1 MRKHKWGSGSTS
13 GLSNPQASFWTFRLC
28 CFPGYVTLRKVTGTQ
43 AKSENKKNLQ
53 AMAMLKLPGRQVLSD
68 SEITFCGH
76 LSERSKWKFPTPW
89 LTLSFRS
96 KSLWAW
102 GIREAQNFKLL
113 SPGERGHQAPCI
125 SYQLCANPS
134 TCNHDNRPQRVHV
147 GPSFRWEPWGS
158 ERQSNVINAIS
169 KLEFEARF
177 AWYQSRNLFSQHSF
191 RCCS

>member
-13 GLSNPQASFWTFRLC
+13 ALSNPQASFWTFRLC

-53 AMAMLKLPGRQVLSD
+53 AMAMLKLLGKWVLSD
-68 SEITFCGH
+68 SEITFCGY
-76 LSERSKWKFPTPW
+76 LSERSKWKFPASWP
-89 LTLSFRS
+89 TLSFRS

-113 SPGERGHQAPCI
+113 SPGERGHQVPCI
-125 SYQLCANPS
+125 SYHLRANPS

-158 ERQSNVINAIS
+158 ERQSNVINAIN

-177 AWYQSRNLFSQHSF
+177 AWYQSRNLFSLHSF
-191 RCCS
+191 SCCS